1 MVSTVNWLAEI
12 WEKVSLWVSNQPVFV
27 EVAIG
32 IGLFYV
38 VLLITRA
45 VFKLIVFLLSGLFS
59 GPPRFRIKRD
69 VRPQDQSKPVKV
81 DEEVPPFIFR

>member
-1 MVSTVNWLAEI
+1 MVSTINWLAQI

-38 VLLITRA
+38 VLLISRA
-45 VFKLIVFLLSGLFS
+45 LFKFIVFLLSGLF
-59 GPPRFRIKRD
+59 PVRPRLRIKR
-69 VRPQDQSKPVKV
+69 VVKAQDQSKPAKS
-81 DEEVPPFIFR
+81 DEEAPPFIFR

>member
-1 MVSTVNWLAEI
+1 MVSTINWLAEI

-38 VLLITRA
+38 VLLISRS
-45 VFKLIVFLLSGLFS
+45 VFKFIVFLLSGLFS
-59 GPPRFRIKRD
+59 GRPRFRIKRV
-69 VRPQDQSKPVKV
+69 VRAQGQSKPAKS
-81 DEEVPPFIFR
+81 DEEAPPFIFR